1 MPTPETDPM
10 MRPRSPRPTHPST
23 TQQRSRLRAATQL
36 QPTNEPR
43 LLNYIYFPTLADELH
58 ENIEAGYSLDNPD
71 SDSDSDYELPPQNIH
86 REGKQL
92 PAWRN
97 KWYKEGEQNAAREL
111 AIYLKPSPTDHEDW
125 YGWVVE
131 PKPESEPEPE
141 PEEDD
146 ADLDS
151 PSRQLQLEL
160 SQYSQSESQLQ
171 SRSQAQS
178 QSQSQLQS
186 QPKSE
191 AARVDD
197 HDDDSVPHAQP
208 IVTPVHEEVFLWATQ
223 DPTPVPATPLDVSE
237 LSCRDGELAL
247 ERVHGH
253 KRKRTAQEKLL
264 RRMKG
269 KYVPC

>member
-10 MRPRSPRPTHPST
+10 MRPRSPRPTHPSAI
-23 TQQRSRLRAATQL
+23 QRSRLRATTQL

-58 ENIEAGYSLDNPD
+58 ENIQAGYSLSNSD
-71 SDSDSDYELPPQNIH
+71 SDSDSDYELPPQNVH

-111 AIYLKPSPTDHEDW
+111 AIYLKPAPTDGEDW
-125 YGWVVE
+125 YGLEVL

-141 PEEDD
+141 VEEDD
-146 ADLDS
+146 EQLDS
-151 PSRQLQLEL
+151 PSRQLRLEL

-171 SRSQAQS
+171 SQSQVQPQS
-178 QSQSQLQS
+178 QSQVQSQVQLQ
-186 QPKSE
+186 KDAE
-191 AARVDD
+191 RVDD
-197 HDDDSVPHAQP
+197 HDDPMPEYQP
-208 IVTPVHEEVFLWATQ
+208 VVTPKHEQVFLWLTH
-223 DPTPVPATPLDVSE
+223 DPTPVAAESLKVSAPRLGE
-237 LSCRDGELAL
+237 DELAL
-247 ERVHGH
+247 QREHGR

-264 RRMKG
+264 RRQKG
-269 KYVPC
+269 KYEPR